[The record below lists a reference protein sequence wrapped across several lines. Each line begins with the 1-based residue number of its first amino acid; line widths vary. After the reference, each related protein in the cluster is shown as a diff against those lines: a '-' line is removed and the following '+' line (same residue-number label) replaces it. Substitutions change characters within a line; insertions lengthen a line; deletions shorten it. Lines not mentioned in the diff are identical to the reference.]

1 MTRRGGKGYKGIML
15 ASAVTAPIGRGK
27 KPTISRAKH
36 AQTRFR
42 QALLN
47 NEGLPDYPREL
58 QEALDDC
65 TDKQRH
71 FVLLA
76 ASGMSPSEAYTRSYD
91 VRTNKDAQTLSTDAY
106 NVAQKP
112 YVAKALSI
120 AKQWLDTNWLLDAVQ
135 TVDWAVSNLYD
146 IAEHA
151 PKHSD
156 RLKATE
162 LLLRKHGELVD
173 RKVVTHIDGTEA
185 DTQEALLKSILADL
199 DALPVLETPTIA
211 ALAQPN
217 GRPESCPRCGGAMV
231 DVDVSGDGDGI

>member
-1 MTRRGGKGYKGIML
+1 M
-15 ASAVTAPIGRGK
+15 SAAAVLPPIGRGK
-27 KPTISRAKH
+27 RPTMDRAKH
-36 AQTRFR
+36 AQERFK

-47 NEGLPDYPREL
+47 GDGVPAYPREL
-58 QEALDDC
+58 QAALDVC
-65 TDKQRH
+65 TDKQRKFALLVAAGMSGSDALRTVYDISDRRSPEQVASEASVTLANPKVSLVH
-71 FVLLA
+71 SLA
-76 ASGMSPSEAYTRSYD
+76 A
-91 VRTNKDAQTLSTDAY
+91 
-106 NVAQKP
+106 
-112 YVAKALSI
+112 
-120 AKQWLDTNWLLDAVQ
+120 QWLDTRWLLDAVQ

-173 RKVVTHIDGTEA
+173 RKVVTHIDGTEQ

-199 DALPVLETPTIA
+199 DALPVLETPAIA
-211 ALAQPN
+211 TLAQPN

>member
-1 MTRRGGKGYKGIML
+1 M
-15 ASAVTAPIGRGK
+15 SAAAVLPPIGRGK
-27 KPTISRAKH
+27 RPTISRAKH
-36 AQTRFR
+36 AQARFR

-173 RKVVTHIDGTEA
+173 RKVITHVDGSEA
-185 DTQEALLKSILADL
+185 DTQEALLKSILADIE
-199 DALPVLETPTIA
+199 ALPVLESPLPALIA
-211 ALAQPN
+211 RPN
-217 GRPESCPRCGGAMV
+217 GRLATCSVCGN
-231 DVDVSGDGDGI
+231 STLSTTFEGDGDGI